1 MRAALNLSLNILS
14 STIDIAGE
22 TAREIFAAWRL
33 KIEALM
39 ASRSF
44 TNSAFD
50 VSMRCREELLCYQWL
65 KSRLEVI
72 VSYLPTDVKRRFIIV
87 L

>member
-1 MRAALNLSLNILS
+1 MKAALNVSLNILS
-14 STIDIAGE
+14 STIDSAGE
-22 TAREIFAAWRL
+22 TARETFAAWRL

-44 TNSAFD
+44 PNNAFD

-65 KSRLEVI
+65 ETRLGVM